1 MATKL
6 LKPITRETIKA
17 TDRKGNAIMVTLL
30 PGDLIE
36 FKSKGSRKRYQVWLP
51 HCLNLAMLLDA
62 NRHYQDAMK
71 EYKQKKAA
79 GYKRLR
85 VPKKSQFPLADFYY
99 KATKAS
105 PSYKQPEEQLTL
117 IED

>member
-62 NRHYQDAMK
+62 DRHYQDAMK

-99 KATKAS
+99 KATKTN
-105 PSYKQPEEQLTL
+105 P
-117 IED
+117 